1 MEQAYPQAMPLVGK
15 KCYTAYH
22 GRAKPCEICPA
33 RRTLETGQAAQEVV
47 IERGTGGEILRYV
60 DLFTFPLID
69 TASGKMNGVVESV
82 RDITQQKQA
91 EEALRRSEE
100 NLRQSQKMEAVG
112 RLAGGV
118 AHDFNNILTA
128 IIGYSELLQGKFE
141 PGDPRLNDLEEIHQG
156 RGKGRLLDPPA
167 PGLQPQADLCPQ
179 GA

>member
-15 KCYTAYH
+15 KCYAAYH

-47 IERGTGGEILRYV
+47 IERGAGGEILRYM
-60 DLFTFPLID
+60 DLFSLSAD
-69 TASGKMNGVVESV
+69 RSGHGKDERGGGIMSGTSPNRS
-82 RDITQQKQA
+82 RP
-91 EEALRRSEE
+91 RRPCAAAKS

-141 PGDPRLNDLEEIHQG
+141 AGRSAPRMIWRKSTRRRSG
-156 RGKGRLLDPPA
+156 PP
-167 PGLQPQADLCPQ
+167 P
-179 GA
+179 